1 MDIWNRFDFK
11 ASVNFTGYAERAAMM
26 DAEFSRVGISE
37 VYRVWNFP
45 CPFDKVLQ
53 DHLNHVRLMGRAGFF
68 NSVMGHYRAIKTA
81 YCLGHE
87 RCLIM
92 EDDIR
97 FLKDLNMLE
106 DIVNDIPADADIALF
121 DVMRP
126 QKIPLPD
133 FLRHIQSDRACKF
146 WVKFLNARS
155 AGCYSLGRKAMRR
168 WIDALES
175 PALGRG
181 GKMRLADQYFNL
193 AHTGLDL
200 KAYHAA
206 PVAARQVLVGSGTS
220 NSGFSE
226 LDSWYK
232 AIGCDPNGYGAS

>member
-1 MDIWNRFDFK
+1 MTDIFDKYDFK
-11 ASVNFTGYAERAAMM
+11 ANVCFTGYKYRADLM
-26 DAEFSRVGISE
+26 DFEFKRVGLTE

-53 DHLNHVRLMGRAGFF
+53 DHLDHVRLMGRVGFF
-68 NSVMGHYRAIKTA
+68 NSVVGHYRAIKTA
-81 YCLGHE
+81 YCLGSE
-87 RCLIM
+87 RCLVM

-97 FLKDLNMLE
+97 FLRDIDLLE
-106 DIVNDIPADADIALF
+106 EIVRDIPPDADIALF
-121 DVMRP
+121 DVLRP

-133 FLRHIQSDRACKF
+133 FISHLQKDRVCRY
-146 WVKFLNARS
+146 WVRFVNARS
-155 AGCYSLGRKAMRR
+155 AGCYSLSRKAMKR

-181 GKMRLADQYFNL
+181 GKMRLADQYFNI
-193 AHTGLDL
+193 AHVGFDL
-200 KAYHAA
+200 NAYHAA
-206 PVAARQVLVGSGTS
+206 PVAARQVLIGSGHS

-232 AIGCDPNGYGAS
+232 AIGCDALGYA